1 MGQGTSFFKVM
12 RPKLVNSGMLPEQV
26 ARDNPQ
32 VFGEMPTESLAPQ
45 PLRQAQQSQ
54 NTQPMG
60 KRRPR
65 RARALISGSAQ
76 GVQ

>member
-1 MGQGTSFFKVM
+1 MGQGTSFYKVM
-12 RPKLVNSGMLPEQV
+12 RPKLINAGWRIEEV